1 MRPILIFVLCCNW
14 MQHGAA
20 FASKSSASA
29 KARVTAAPIK
39 TLVTGAAGR
48 TGRLVFSKLQEDRRF
63 SPVAVVRT
71 DASGKKLIQETGCGL
86 DQVVV
91 CDVTKVKSTDPPKCV
106 GAKAMVICTSAVPV
120 ISVRSLIQNALK
132 IPWNLVRGKKAVDFR
147 SLRFKFKRNQY
158 PEKVDFEGQVRQID
172 IAKQLGVEH
181 VVVVSS
187 MGGTDPDNFLNKV
200 GKRPDGSGN
209 GDILLWKRKAERY
222 LTEVGVHRHTN
233 VFMPL
238 CNLSFEHLFV
248 ACLFQSGLRYTIIH
262 PGGLIDT
269 PAGEEELVLD
279 VDDKLMKNEKRS
291 ISREDVA
298 NLCVAALTVGSDGKS
313 VSFDCITRPVKEGQQ
328 VASAEEALSAFM
340 ELGVTANYAL

>member
-1 MRPILIFVLCCNW
+1 MRPILMFVLCCNW
-14 MQHGAA
+14 TQHGAA

-158 PEKVDFEGQVRQID
+158 PEKVDYEGQVRQID

-222 LTEVGVHRHTN
+222 LTE
-233 VFMPL
+233 
-238 CNLSFEHLFV
+238 
-248 ACLFQSGLRYTIIH
+248 SGLRYTIIH

>member
-1 MRPILIFVLCCNW
+1 MFVLCCNW
-14 MQHGAA
+14 MKHGAA

-158 PEKVDFEGQVRQID
+158 PEKVDYEGQVTQID

-181 VVVVSS
+181 VVIVSS

-222 LTEVGVHRHTN
+222 LTE
-233 VFMPL
+233 
-238 CNLSFEHLFV
+238 
-248 ACLFQSGLRYTIIH
+248 SGLRYTIIH

-313 VSFDCITRPVKEGQQ
+313 VSFDCISRPVKEGQQ

-340 ELGVTANYAL
+340 ELGVTANYVL

>member
-1 MRPILIFVLCCNW
+1 MMPILIFVLCCNW

-158 PEKVDFEGQVRQID
+158 PEKVDFEGQVTQID

-222 LTEVGVHRHTN
+222 LTE
-233 VFMPL
+233 
-238 CNLSFEHLFV
+238 
-248 ACLFQSGLRYTIIH
+248 SGLRYTIIH

-313 VSFDCITRPVKEGQQ
+313 VSFDCISRPVKEGQQ

-340 ELGVTANYAL
+340 ELGVTTNYVL

>member
-158 PEKVDFEGQVRQID
+158 PEKVDYEGQVTQID

-181 VVVVSS
+181 VVIVSS

-222 LTEVGVHRHTN
+222 LTE
-233 VFMPL
+233 
-238 CNLSFEHLFV
+238 
-248 ACLFQSGLRYTIIH
+248 SGLRYTIIH
-262 PGGLIDT
+262 PGGLIDS

-313 VSFDCITRPVKEGQQ
+313 VSFDCISRPVKEGQQ

>member
-1 MRPILIFVLCCNW
+1 
-14 MQHGAA
+14 
-20 FASKSSASA
+20 
-29 KARVTAAPIK
+29 
-39 TLVTGAAGR
+39 
-48 TGRLVFSKLQEDRRF
+48 
-63 SPVAVVRT
+63 VVRT

-158 PEKVDFEGQVRQID
+158 PEKVDYEGQVTQID

-181 VVVVSS
+181 VVIVSS

-222 LTEVGVHRHTN
+222 LTE
-233 VFMPL
+233 
-238 CNLSFEHLFV
+238 
-248 ACLFQSGLRYTIIH
+248 SGLRYTIIH

>member
-1 MRPILIFVLCCNW
+1 MFVLCCNW
-14 MQHGAA
+14 TQHGAA

-158 PEKVDFEGQVRQID
+158 PEKVDFEGQVTQID

-222 LTEVGVHRHTN
+222 LTE
-233 VFMPL
+233 
-238 CNLSFEHLFV
+238 
-248 ACLFQSGLRYTIIH
+248 SGLRYTIIH